1 MLLKL
6 LELLLR
12 VLCSTTLRSSDRVVF
27 STLDG
32 ARVLTEGHACA
43 SDSSAYHEI
52 TVFVVD
58 ATNEARSIEG
68 EARLRNLL
76 ERRSP
81 VWKRTVGITTKNPP
95 AHSWIVS
102 V

>member
-12 VLCSTTLRSSDRVVF
+12 VLCSTTLRSWDRVVF
-27 STLDG
+27 SALDG

-52 TVFVVD
+52 TAFPVD
-58 ATNEARSIEG
+58 AINEARCMEDEAKVRNRLEG
-68 EARLRNLL
+68 
-76 ERRSP
+76 RSP
-81 VWKRTVGITTKNPP
+81 VCRRTVGITTKNP
-95 AHSWIVS
+95 AALSCIVS